1 MVLGKYILYFFL
13 FTCFL
18 DQTIQLEDANIISAN
33 IHNNNQLNS
42 KPENEYDRVK
52 DEEWISLSAER
63 RCQLI
68 IDKLEHD
75 ILMTSEY
82 ARLNLIIY
90 SLLRPIPVE
99 DNGICL
105 KRLIIWHYEKVELI
119 KNNSKIKNYE
129 DILPIRLLLLGMS
142 PNQHPKESRNLAEI
156 PNFLNIACKH
166 LLSQKPRVRWPL
178 NAARNHPYIAEIF
191 GFQKLWI
198 YSTTEVLSACAQ
210 HIFQTS
216 NGYIISIL
224 VSAEQLVDET
234 TFYDLKNAW
243 KDRIKGPIQQVRI
256 DMDIDENKEV
266 KKNKIP
272 RTDAIDHD
280 PQEKKDIPKE
290 VKYNGKLEIEEIPMK
305 IPAEIRLSP
314 SKLPVPELPTSV
326 SSEVCSEIQTKEIPG
341 MSKYNLFPGFSSP
354 ETFSSIIVP
363 SEYPY
368 ENPHLTPI
376 HPDDRVNVNF
386 KIYRNFWKTPHLNE
400 ENLGK
405 NTLDKYIIKKAG
417 ISWPNIKEDALK
429 WESNVLGRQ
438 IPPKIEVYEVP
449 KMMEQ
454 RKLVYPYEIDE
465 AGILSYYNEDVSDQN
480 IDNTYKYDKYDKYA
494 YYDDEELKRQKSKK
508 YSDSSSYLLKEP
520 LVIAEAQSI
529 QNIPILK
536 YEGLVGKRFINPLL
550 AIKRDINAKNNVLDE
565 DDETLYL
572 EMKFREVA
580 RRAMINW
587 FYDQK
592 PEGYR
597 ISGKDRV
604 LLKRIFQCIDKI
616 DPTRHEELL
625 TLGENGIVKAVLK
638 KYNRM
643 INRREPSKK
652 MEKILVAS
660 SKKRPYKTFNV
671 LKSRNRNKHETHEDT
686 EEFPSQVLEEE
697 IITFAVPDNKSHHL
711 AKDKYDFSNLLKE
724 ERLKRFHKLLR
735 KSIESRLKKIESKNN
750 KKIVNNETE
759 RLKKLLDDERKY
771 REKLE
776 NEYKNN
782 LEEHAKI
789 MDILKNN
796 QEKIRNKMKGENEKE
811 EARLRGEM
819 NQSMEQMEVA
829 LNVASS
835 AIGDLEKQNEFL
847 NNKLKSLDEENKM
860 IRMMI
865 NMRDNHMKELEKN
878 QFEAETKQQKQLN
891 DMKSIYEKQLK
902 DLKSNIENNDPITGF
917 KNMVENL
924 EVEAQTQLNRIDD
937 TQMSENKIKEAINHR
952 IKEREKQL
960 ELAYQRQKRRDV
972 DYLGYILQ
980 LLEQKGTM
988 NAERVANELRDR
1000 IMQLEDKQEE
1010 LQNTREE
1017 LEIVNSDLIQQVE
1030 QQHEKIKELMK
1041 QVEDMKIQRNTAY
1054 EELKLAKIKL
1064 NDVEDVEK
1072 ILRKQMENI
1081 KNNGVPSDEILEYLK
1096 KALNVA
1102 EKEKEAAKKDVE
1114 NARIGYDQ
1122 SEVGIQTA
1130 IKNLEN
1136 AREIYEKNKSFEKQ
1150 LNEEREE
1157 KLKERKER
1165 LQRAKEAG
1173 ISQASSDLLKRDI
1186 TPLLNHELEE
1196 LNRLRQLGLEEL
1208 SDTDRINL
1216 ISLGQRQLATKE
1228 ASLEASLASINSEVA
1243 KELDE
1248 KEIESVST
1256 LWEDAAEASIN
1267 SIELENSKSDIVL
1280 KKLEEQDRSIKA
1292 MKDVLLET
1300 QSTIEELNKQLILHR
1315 ELSNSEKEPIQIYNE
1330 KMGVDVFEESI
1341 VPENTPY
1348 AIHTQKIS
1356 YMDSI
1361 PLKEQTPL
1369 VEPDTIKSE
1378 IALENEIS
1386 EKEHTDE
1393 LSNKG
1398 KSYENTSES
1407 SQSQKD
1413 FSENSRLLMEELLEK
1428 TKKMKEV
1435 SPLPMLNR
1443 KESSHTP
1450 VMKHSISAPSVNP
1463 KETLVANTIYEDT
1476 INNHQQKEGPAERN
1490 IYILHDVQIPR
1501 PPKLIKCEGIVKS
1514 FQRSLKQFLDNF
1526 QSNGKKFEVLSRTV
1540 LPGLQY
1546 DECYNST
1553 ISVFETYEEKLSKKG
1568 AHTRVVVLLTDF
1580 LDSGVVSLGDF
1591 RGAGY
1596 IQSKIPYIVQN
1607 MLETLKYNSGSS
1619 NMIEKII
1626 NNFPSEWIHEHIKT
1640 CKELLSGK
1648 SILSI
1653 SKSGLSPTSTT
1664 GRSNSLS
1671 APLQEALFE
1680 LTDIP
1685 PIILAN
1691 LEVAPRPDR
1700 EPCVRTMRRMKQ
1712 RLGEV
1717 KGLLNSQSELKLK
1730 HKLKIQNPET
1740 KLFIFTLENTIP
1752 YEISKVTQNIV
1763 PYCEKYIEEL
1773 FIKMSNM
1780 RWIAIPKSNPL
1791 VRIMVIPTTNNPAL
1805 QNDNIDVTL
1814 WKKKALK
1821 LAFAHKDILDNW
1833 TGTTLTKHLTAE
1845 DLSAKTF
1852 MSDERAR
1859 ELIIQLLDTLN
1870 LKNPED
1876 TKFLEDNGWG
1886 IIDDKSDGKFTRR
1899 PVEGILFI
1907 VRSSDMIPS
1916 GTKIDPRFL
1925 SMDPDESP
1933 YILEHVIKKYNTM
1946 SLESSE

>member
-18 DQTIQLEDANIISAN
+18 DQTIQLENANLIDVN
-33 IHNNNQLNS
+33 IYNNSQLHS
-42 KPENEYDRVK
+42 RPENEYDRVK

-68 IDKLEHD
+68 IDKLDHD
-75 ILMTSEY
+75 TLVTSEY

-119 KNNSKIKNYE
+119 KSNPKIKNYE
-129 DILPIRLLLLGMS
+129 DILPVRLLLLGMS

-243 KDRIKGPIQQVRI
+243 KDRIKGSIEQVRI
-256 DMDIDENKEV
+256 DMDMEENKV
-266 KKNKIP
+266 KNKTLRANVIK
-272 RTDAIDHD
+272 HD
-280 PQEKKDIPKE
+280 PQEKDIPKE
-290 VKYNGKLEIEEIPMK
+290 VRHYGKLEIEEIPMK
-305 IPAEIRLSP
+305 IPTEIRFSP
-314 SKLPVPELPTSV
+314 LKLPVPELPTSV
-326 SSEVCSEIQTKEIPG
+326 SSEICSEVQTKEIPG

-376 HPDDRVNVNF
+376 HPDDRGNVNF
-386 KIYRNFWKTPHLNE
+386 KVYRNFWKTPYLTETEKH
-400 ENLGK
+400 LGK
-405 NTLDKYIIKKAG
+405 NTLDKYIIKKSG

-429 WESNVLGRQ
+429 WESNILSRQ
-438 IPPKIEVYEVP
+438 FPPKIEVYEVP

-465 AGILSYYNEDVSDQN
+465 TGILSHYNYVSDQD
-480 IDNTYKYDKYDKYA
+480 IDNTYKYDKYA
-494 YYDDEELKRQKSKK
+494 YYDDEELERQSKK
-508 YSDSSSYLLKEP
+508 YSDPSSYLLKEP
-520 LVIAEAQSI
+520 LVIAEDQST

-550 AIKRDINAKNNVLDE
+550 TIKRDVNAKDNVLDE
-565 DDETLYL
+565 DDETIYL

-597 ISGKDRV
+597 INGKDRV
-604 LLKRIFQCIDKI
+604 VLKRIFQCIDKI
-616 DPTRHEELL
+616 DPVRHEELL
-625 TLGENGIVKAVLK
+625 TFGDNEIVKAVLK
-638 KYNRM
+638 KYNNNRI
-643 INRREPSKK
+643 INRKPSKEI
-652 MEKILVAS
+652 EKNLVTS
-660 SKKRPYKTFNV
+660 SKKRPYKVNV
-671 LKSRNRNKHETHEDT
+671 LKSRNRNRHETHEDT

-697 IITFAVPDNKSHHL
+697 IITFVPSGKKSHYL
-711 AKDKYDFSNLLKE
+711 AKDKYNFSNLLKE

-735 KSIESRLKKIESKNN
+735 KNIESRLKEIESKDN
-750 KKIVNNETE
+750 KKIVNNEIE

-776 NEYKNN
+776 SEYKNN

-796 QEKIRNKMKGENEKE
+796 QEKIRNKMKDENEKE
-811 EARLRGEM
+811 KARLRGEM

-835 AIGDLEKQNEFL
+835 TIGDLEKQNEFL
-847 NNKLKSLDEENKM
+847 NNKLKNLDEENKM

-865 NMRDNHMKELEKN
+865 NMRDNYMKELEKN
-878 QFEAETKQQKQLN
+878 HFEAETKQQKQLN
-891 DMKSIYEKQLK
+891 EMKSIYEKQLK
-902 DLKSNIENNDPITGF
+902 DLKNNIENNDPITGF

-937 TQMSENKIKEAINHR
+937 TQMNENKIKEVINHR
-952 IKEREKQL
+952 IREREKQL

-972 DYLGYILQ
+972 EYLGYILQ

-988 NAERVANELRDR
+988 NAERVANELKDR
-1000 IMQLEDKQEE
+1000 IIQLEDKQEE

-1017 LEIVNSDLIQQVE
+1017 IEIVNNDLIQQVE

-1041 QVEDMKIQRNTAY
+1041 QVEDMKIQHNTAH

-1064 NDVEDVEK
+1064 NDIEDVEK
-1072 ILRKQMENI
+1072 ILKKKMENI
-1081 KNNGVPSDEILEYLK
+1081 KSSGAPSDEILEYLK
-1096 KALNVA
+1096 KALSVA
-1102 EKEKEAAKKDVE
+1102 EKEKKTAKKDVE

-1122 SEVGIQTA
+1122 SEVGMQTA
-1130 IKNLEN
+1130 IKDLEN
-1136 AREIYEKNKSFEKQ
+1136 ARDIYEKNKSFEKQ

-1157 KLKERKER
+1157 KLKKRKER
-1165 LQRAKEAG
+1165 LQRAKEVG
-1173 ISQASSDLLKRDI
+1173 VSQANSDLLKCDI
-1186 TPLLNHELEE
+1186 TPLLDHELEE

-1216 ISLGQRQLATKE
+1216 ISLGQRQLATRE
-1228 ASLEASLASINSEVA
+1228 VSFEASLASINSKVT

-1280 KKLEEQDRSIKA
+1280 RKLEEQDRSIKA
-1292 MKDVLLET
+1292 MKDILLET
-1300 QSTIEELNKQLILHR
+1300 QGTIEELNKQLILHR

-1330 KMGVDVFEESI
+1330 KKGVGVFEESMI
-1341 VPENTPY
+1341 PENTPY
-1348 AIHTQKIS
+1348 PIHTQKIS

-1361 PLKEQTPL
+1361 SPKEQTPL

-1378 IALENEIS
+1378 MTLGSEVS
-1386 EKEHTDE
+1386 EKEHTSE
-1393 LSNKG
+1393 LNNKG
-1398 KSYENTSES
+1398 RSYEDTSEL
-1407 SQSQKD
+1407 SQSQD
-1413 FSENSRLLMEELLEK
+1413 FSENSRLLIEELLEK
-1428 TKKMKEV
+1428 TKRAKEDG
-1435 SPLPMLNR
+1435 PLSVLNR
-1443 KESSHTP
+1443 RESSYTP
-1450 VMKHSISAPSVNP
+1450 VIKHSISAPNVNP

-1476 INNHQQKEGPAERN
+1476 INSHKQKEGPVERN
-1490 IYILHDVQIPR
+1490 VYILHDVQIPR
-1501 PPKLIKCEGIVKS
+1501 PPSSSIKCEGIVKS

-1553 ISVFETYEEKLSKKG
+1553 ISIFETYEEKLSKKG

-1607 MLETLKYNSGSS
+1607 MLGALKYNSGSTS
-1619 NMIEKII
+1619 MVEKII

-1664 GRSNSLS
+1664 GRSDSIS
-1671 APLQEALFE
+1671 IPLQEALFE

-1691 LEVAPRPDR
+1691 LEVVPRPDR

-1730 HKLKIQNPET
+1730 HKLKFQDPQT
-1740 KLFIFTLENTIP
+1740 KLFIFTLEDTIP
-1752 YEISKVTQNIV
+1752 YEISEVTQNIV

-1870 LKNPED
+1870 LKDPED
-1876 TKFLEDNGWG
+1876 IKFLEDNGWG

-1907 VRSSDMIPS
+1907 VRSSDVIPP
-1916 GTKIDPRFL
+1916 GTEIDPRFL

-1933 YILEHVIKKYNTM
+1933 YILEHVIKKYNTV
-1946 SLESSE
+1946 SESTESSE